1 MPLNKSWHE
10 YNESLIERGRIL
22 MDISLLR
29 SAKREIKDMNKG
41 KVGAPFEYSS
51 TYIQFLAFLKI
62 GFKISYRTVQGI
74 VRGLSDYIRIEEIH
88 FTQIR
93 RRILKVKP
101 SVGNLNLDNDDDDD
115 DDDDDDNKP
124 ITLIVDASGL
134 TITKKGDY
142 IEQKWIRKKK
152 EFIKLHIAVD
162 AKSKK
167 VVSFRV
173 TKGNVH
179 DSKKFSPMIKE
190 VSEEY
195 DIDKV
200 YADKA
205 HDNRRSFNLLDNLNI
220 EPAIQIRKNASIKT
234 KGCPLRRDEVLLI
247 KKLGYE
253 RCKQLK
259 DMGRRWI
266 AEIVFSS
273 LKRILGEDL
282 LSRKFK
288 AQKIEAGLKV
298 MLYNKFMSF

>member
-29 SAKREIKDMNKG
+29 SSKKEIKNMNKG

-101 SVGNLNLDNDDDDD
+101 SIGDLNLDNDDDDD
-115 DDDDDDNKP
+115 GEDKSP

-162 AKSKK
+162 AESKK

-179 DSKKFSPMIKE
+179 DSKKFSPMIRE
-190 VSEEY
+190 LSEQY

-205 HDNRRSFNLLDNLNI
+205 HDNKRNFQLLDGLNI
-220 EPAIQIRKNASIKT
+220 EPAINIRKNASVKT
-234 KGCPLRRDEVLLI
+234 KQCPLRREEVLLI

-253 RCKQLK
+253 RWKQFK
-259 DMGRRWI
+259 DAGRRWT

-273 LKRILGEDL
+273 IKRVLGENL
-282 LSRKFK
+282 LSKKFK

-298 MLYNKFMSF
+298 MLYNKFMGL

>member
-22 MDISLLR
+22 MDIGFLR
-29 SAKREIKDMNKG
+29 SSKREIKNMNKD
-41 KVGAPFEYSS
+41 KVGAPFEHSH
-51 TYIQFLAFLKI
+51 TYIQFLAFLKV
-62 GFKISYRTVQGI
+62 GFKIPYRTVQGI
-74 VRGLSDYIRIEEIH
+74 IRGLSDYIRIKEMH

-93 RRILKVKP
+93 RRMLKVKP
-101 SVGNLNLDNDDDDD
+101 SIGNLNLDNNNNNH
-115 DDDDDDNKP
+115 DNKP
-124 ITLIVDASGL
+124 ITVIVDASGL

-162 AKSKK
+162 AKSEKI
-167 VVSFRV
+167 VSFRV

-179 DSKKFSPMIKE
+179 DSKKFSPMIRE

-220 EPAIQIRKNASIKT
+220 EPAIQIRKNASTKA

-247 KKLGYE
+247 RGLGYE
-253 RCKQLK
+253 RWKQLK
-259 DMGRRWI
+259 DAGRRWI
-266 AEIVFSS
+266 VEIVFSS
-273 LKRILGEDL
+273 LKRVLGEDL
-282 LSRKFK
+282 LSKKFR
-288 AQKIEAGLKV
+288 AQKVEAGLKV
-298 MLYNKFMSF
+298 MLYNKFIGL

>member
-22 MDISLLR
+22 MDISFLG
-29 SAKREIKDMNKG
+29 SDKREIKNMNKG

-93 RRILKVKP
+93 RRMLKVKT
-101 SVGNLNLDNDDDDD
+101 SLGHLNLDNDDDDD
-115 DDDDDDNKP
+115 DDNKDKKP
-124 ITLIVDASGL
+124 LTLIVDASGL

-152 EFIKLHIAVD
+152 EFVKLHIAVD

-173 TKGNVH
+173 TKGNIH

-190 VSEEY
+190 VSEQY

-220 EPAIQIRKNASIKT
+220 EPAINIRKNASIKT

-273 LKRILGEDL
+273 LKRVLNEDL
-282 LSRKFK
+282 LSRKFE
-288 AQKIEAGLKV
+288 AQKVEAGLKV